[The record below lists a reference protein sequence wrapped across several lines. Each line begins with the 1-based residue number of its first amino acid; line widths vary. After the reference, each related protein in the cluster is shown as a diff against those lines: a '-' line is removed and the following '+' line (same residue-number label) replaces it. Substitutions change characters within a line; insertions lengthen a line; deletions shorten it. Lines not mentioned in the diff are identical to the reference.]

1 MSKRLL
7 LISNSTQHGSGY
19 LDHCAAE
26 IQDFL
31 GKSVRRLIFVPYAM
45 FDHDEYAARVCARFA
60 QLGYA
65 MESVHTAAD
74 PVAAVRATDA
84 VFIGGGN
91 TFRLLDGLYR
101 QGLVAAIRDLAEG
114 GMPYIGSSAGSNVA
128 CITIKTTNDMP
139 IVEPESFAGMALVPF
154 NLNPHYL
161 DPDPGS
167 THQGETREE
176 RIRQFHENNTPVVVG
191 LREGSLLRVEGARM
205 TLKGAPSARIFVR
218 GEEPRE
224 VPSGSALD
232 FLLEPAPTLAA
243 RV

>member
-31 GKSVRRLIFVPYAM
+31 GSAVRRVAFVPYAM
-45 FDHDEYAARVCARFA
+45 FEQDEYAARVRERFDR
-60 QLGYA
+60 LGY
-65 MESVHTAAD
+65 EVDSVHTAAD
-74 PVAAVRATDA
+74 PVAAMRAADA

-101 QGLVAAIRDLAEG
+101 TGLLAAIRDRAEV
-114 GMPYIGSSAGSNVA
+114 GMPYVGSSAGSNVA

-154 NLNPHYL
+154 NLNPHYQ

-176 RIRQFHENNTPVVVG
+176 RIRQFHEENTPVVVG
-191 LREGSLLRVEGARM
+191 LREGSLLRIEGPAV

-224 VPSGSALD
+224 FAPGSSLD
-232 FLLEPAPTLAA
+232 FLLG
-243 RV
+243 